1 MSQPLTRPFTSDHS
15 QIVRAPDGR
24 NWTITIQRGN
34 AWQPWPWF
42 EAFSTATQTAGDTL
56 VGTLVLL
63 PLPALLAAP
72 AVLGRW
78 VVYKLRRR
86 TDWRVTVRLGS
97 HYSGARRGAV
107 LDELH
112 QHKAAAA
119 ARAEELR
126 GRYQAG
132 AVPAG

>member
-1 MSQPLTRPFTSDHS
+1 MSQPLTRPFTADPS

-34 AWQPWPWF
+34 AWQPWRWF
-42 EAFSTATQTAGDTL
+42 DRFSTGIEMGQDTL
-56 VGTLVLL
+56 IGIVVALAL
-63 PLPALLAAP
+63 PGLLAAP
-72 AVLGRW
+72 PVLGRW
-78 VVYKLRRR
+78 AVYKLRRR
-86 TDWRVTVRLGS
+86 TDWRVTVRPGS

-112 QHKAAAA
+112 QHKAAAT

-126 GRYQAG
+126 DLYQAG

>member
-15 QIVRAPDGR
+15 QIVRAPDRR

-42 EAFSTATQTAGDTL
+42 EAFSTATRTAGDTL
-56 VGTLVLL
+56 VGTLVLSAL
-63 PLPALLAAP
+63 PGLLVGP
-72 AVLGRW
+72 AVLSRW
-78 VVYKLRRR
+78 VVYKLRGR
-86 TDWRVTVRLGS
+86 TDWRVTVRPGS

-107 LDELH
+107 LDEVH
-112 QHKAAAA
+112 EHKPAAA

-126 GRYQAG
+126 GLYQAG

>member
-1 MSQPLTRPFTSDHS
+1 MSQPLTRPFASDHS
-15 QIVRAPDGR
+15 QIVRASDGR

-42 EAFSTATQTAGDTL
+42 ETFSDSALSAGDTL
-56 VGTLVLL
+56 VGMLLGWSLPVLL
-63 PLPALLAAP
+63 AGPPI
-72 AVLGRW
+72 LGRW
-78 VVYKLRRR
+78 LVYKLRRR
-86 TDWRVTVRLGS
+86 TDWRVTVRPGS
-97 HYSGARRGAV
+97 HYSGARRGSV

-126 GRYQAG
+126 DLYQAG